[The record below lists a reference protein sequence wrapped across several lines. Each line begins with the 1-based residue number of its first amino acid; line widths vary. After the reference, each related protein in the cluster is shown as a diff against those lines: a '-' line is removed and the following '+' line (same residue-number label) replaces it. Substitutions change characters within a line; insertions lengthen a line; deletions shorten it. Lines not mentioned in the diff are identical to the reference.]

1 MTPPLARSLNDSDL
15 GGVRAHSSTSNS
27 YEPAAIST
35 SVVCTTR
42 LSGVSANTRHACC
55 RCSMATGVGC
65 LRVGRLPSGIYLLL
79 EDRGRLE
86 RQNAASRDACW
97 LAGLRI
103 AAQALFLSAH
113 HERTE
118 RAQLHRL
125 AALQRGGDSFDDLA
139 DKHLGFVTGKPDS
152 AMYRVRQYL
161 TINSFSH
168 SSASLVTR
176 SKQSAICTV

>member
-1 MTPPLARSLNDSDL
+1 
-15 GGVRAHSSTSNS
+15 
-27 YEPAAIST
+27 
-35 SVVCTTR
+35 
-42 LSGVSANTRHACC
+42 SANTRHACC
-55 RCSMATGVGC
+55 CCPMATRVGC
-65 LRVGRLPSGIYLLL
+65 LRAGRLPSGIYLLL

-103 AAQALFLSAH
+103 AAQALFLLAH
-113 HERTE
+113 HERTA

-125 AALQRGGDSFDDLA
+125 AALHRGGDSFDDLG

-161 TINSFSH
+161 TINGFSH
-168 SSASLVTR
+168 SSASPMAPHSAVAAEIWSRGWVTAVIATCQELTPAA
-176 SKQSAICTV
+176 S